1 MERSTGWNIFNGTD
15 VFYKFTEGGTFYQVV
30 NNFDEFVKTNLLEE
44 FVQNVIY
51 LKITEVCLVRRIMQG
66 LQNGIS

>member
-15 VFYKFTEGGTFYQVV
+15 VFYKFTESGTFYQLV
-30 NNFDEFVKTNLLEE
+30 NNSDESVKLVGRI
-44 FVQNVIY
+44 VQNVIY